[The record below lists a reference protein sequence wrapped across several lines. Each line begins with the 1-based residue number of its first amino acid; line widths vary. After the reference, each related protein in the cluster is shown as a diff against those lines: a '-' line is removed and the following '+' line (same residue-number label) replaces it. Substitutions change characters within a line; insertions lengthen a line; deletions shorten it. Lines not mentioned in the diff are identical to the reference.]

1 MKVFPFLPRP
11 LPSMNEHF
19 QLKAVFDRSLLT
31 YGCLFVPKG
40 ADNEERAKSTL
51 ISGDIDLAV
60 RPSPL
65 APNSMQGDQI
75 RLRFDPGF
83 FIAPSEAVVLSSS
96 APTGYIT
103 VQGLS
108 PALSSFRVEASHPQY
123 LALGRDYFQDDA
135 KVIPVHLKSAF
146 WVEAGPGERM
156 AVTVLSDRGQSVSV
170 PVTVSLSD
178 AGACAYAELTWSSLG
193 YFLLSHWHEMLLM
206 AFTAVVCYVVTKAI
220 FQGGAARP
228 TAAGDATA
236 AAAAT
241 SMKTPLPLSPRNA
254 AAVSAVANSTPLSLT
269 NADSKPFLWTVDNS
283 PVYGSPRISPRRLTQ
298 YSYTDQR

>member
-1 MKVFPFLPRP
+1 
-11 LPSMNEHF
+11 
-19 QLKAVFDRSLLT
+19 
-31 YGCLFVPKG
+31 
-40 ADNEERAKSTL
+40 
-51 ISGDIDLAV
+51 
-60 RPSPL
+60 
-65 APNSMQGDQI
+65 MQGDQI

-83 FIAPSEAVVLSSS
+83 FIAPSEAVELSSS
-96 APTGYIT
+96 DPTGYIS
-103 VQGLS
+103 VQGLP

-123 LALGRDYFQDDA
+123 LAIGRDYFQDDA
-135 KVIPVHLKSAF
+135 KLIPVHLKSAF

-156 AVTVLSDRGQSVSV
+156 AVTVQSDRGQSVSV

-178 AGACAYAELTWSSLG
+178 AGSCAYAELTWSSLG
-193 YFLLSHWHEMLLM
+193 YFLLTHWHEMLLM
-206 AFTAVVCYVVTKAI
+206 SFTAVVCYFVTKAI
-220 FQGGAARP
+220 FQGGAARAAAG
-228 TAAGDATA
+228 AAGDASSAPA
-236 AAAAT
+236 AAAANPS

>member
-1 MKVFPFLPRP
+1 
-11 LPSMNEHF
+11 
-19 QLKAVFDRSLLT
+19 
-31 YGCLFVPKG
+31 
-40 ADNEERAKSTL
+40 
-51 ISGDIDLAV
+51 
-60 RPSPL
+60 
-65 APNSMQGDQI
+65 MQGDQI

-83 FIAPSEAVVLSSS
+83 FIAPSEAVELSSS
-96 APTGYIT
+96 RQTGYIT

-123 LALGRDYFQDDA
+123 LAIGRDYFQDDA

-146 WVEAGPGERM
+146 WIEAGPGERM

-170 PVTVSLSD
+170 PVTVSISD
-178 AGACAYAELTWSSLG
+178 AGSCAYAELTWSSLG

-206 AFTAVVCYVVTKAI
+206 AFTAVVCYFVTKAI
-220 FQGGAARP
+220 FQGGAVRA
-228 TAAGDATA
+228 TASGDASSATA
-236 AAAAT
+236 AAANPT

-254 AAVSAVANSTPLSLT
+254 AAVSAVTNSTPLSLT